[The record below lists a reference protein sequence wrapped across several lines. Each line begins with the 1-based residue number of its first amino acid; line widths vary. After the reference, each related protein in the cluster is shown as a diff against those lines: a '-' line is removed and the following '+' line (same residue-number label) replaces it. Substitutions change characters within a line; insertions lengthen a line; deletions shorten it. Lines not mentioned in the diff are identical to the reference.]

1 MTREEKNQIID
12 ELGEKFAATPY
23 FYIASTAGLTVA
35 EATNFRRMCFARGL
49 EFRIFKNTLIAKAL
63 EKTGNDYTAFNAEVL
78 TGMSGIIFSP
88 EDAKLPAKLIKDFK
102 KEAGKNKITFKG
114 ASIEGGLYIG
124 ESQLV
129 ALENIKSKNEMIG
142 EVIGLLQ
149 SPAKNVVAALKSGEH
164 KLAGLVKTLSERPE

>member
-35 EATNFRRMCFARGL
+35 EATNFRRMCYASGL
-49 EFRIFKNTLIAKAL
+49 EFRVFKNTLISKAL
-63 EKTGNDYTAFNAEVL
+63 AKTGNDYSAFDAEVL
-78 TGMSGIIFSP
+78 TGMSGIIFSL
-88 EDAKLPAKLIKDFK
+88 EDAKSPAKLIKDFK

-124 ESQLV
+124 EDQLV

-149 SPAKNVVAALKSGEH
+149 SPAKNVVSALLSGEK

>member
-23 FYIASTAGLTVA
+23 FYIASTAGLSVA
-35 EATNFRRMCFARGL
+35 EATQFRRMCFARGL

-63 EKTGNDYTAFNAEVL
+63 EKTGNDYSSFNAEVL
-78 TGMSGIIFSP
+78 TGMSGIIFSA
-88 EDAKLPAKLIKDFK
+88 EDAKSPAKLIKDFK

-124 ESQLV
+124 EDQLV

>member
-12 ELGEKFAATPY
+12 ELSEKFAVTPY

-35 EATNFRRMCFARGL
+35 QATEFRRMCFSRGL
-49 EFRIFKNTLIAKAL
+49 EYKVFKNTLIAKAL
-63 EKTGNDYTAFNAEVL
+63 EKTGNDYSAFNEGVL
-78 TGMSGIIFSP
+78 KGMSGIIFSP
-88 EDAKLPAKLIKDFK
+88 ENAKVPAKLIKDFR
-102 KEAGKNKITFKG
+102 KEAGKDKITFKG

-124 ESQLV
+124 EDQLS

-149 SPAKNVVAALKSGEH
+149 SPAKNVISALTSGEK
-164 KLAGLVKTLSERPE
+164 KLAGIVKTLGERPE

>member
-12 ELGEKFAATPY
+12 ELCEKFAATPY

-35 EATNFRRMCFARGL
+35 EVTQFRRMAFQRGL
-49 EFRIFKNTLIAKAL
+49 EYKVFKNTLIAKAL
-63 EKTGNDYTAFNAEVL
+63 AKSGNDYSAFDGEVL
-78 TGMSGIIFSP
+78 KGMSGIIFSP
-88 EDAKLPAKLIKDFK
+88 ENAKTPAKLIKDFK
-102 KEAGKNKITFKG
+102 KEAGKDKITFKG

-124 ESQLV
+124 EGQLT
-129 ALENIKSKNEMIG
+129 ALENIKSKAEMIG

>member
-12 ELGEKFAATPY
+12 ELSEKFAVTPY

-35 EATNFRRMCFARGL
+35 QATEFRRMCFSRGL
-49 EFRIFKNTLIAKAL
+49 EYKVFKNTLIAKAL
-63 EKTGNDYTAFNAEVL
+63 EKTGNDYSAFNEGVL
-78 TGMSGIIFSP
+78 KGMSGIIFST
-88 EDAKLPAKLIKDFK
+88 ENAKVPAKLIKDFR
-102 KEAGKNKITFKG
+102 KEAGKDKIAFKG

-124 ESQLV
+124 EDQLT

-149 SPAKNVVAALKSGEH
+149 SPAKNVISALTSGEK
-164 KLAGLVKTLSERPE
+164 KLAGIVKTLGERPE

>member
-12 ELGEKFAATPY
+12 ELSEKFAATPY

-35 EATNFRRMCFARGL
+35 EANQFRSLCFQRGV
-49 EFRIFKNTLIAKAL
+49 EYKVFKNTLISKAL
-63 EKTGNDYTAFNAEVL
+63 AKTGTDYSSLDAEVL
-78 TGMSGIIFSP
+78 TGMSGIIFAT
-88 EDAKLPAKLIKDFK
+88 ENAKVPAKLIKDFR
-102 KEAGKNKITFKG
+102 KEAGKDKIAFKA

-124 ESQLV
+124 EGQLT

-149 SPAKNVVAALKSGEH
+149 SPAKNVISALVSGEK
-164 KLAGLVKTLSERPE
+164 KLAGIVKTLSERPE

>member
-12 ELGEKFAATPY
+12 ELGEKFVATPY
-23 FYIASTAGLTVA
+23 FYIASTAGLSVA

-63 EKTGNDYTAFNAEVL
+63 EKTGNDYSAFNAEVL
-78 TGMSGIIFSP
+78 TGMSGIIFSL
-88 EDAKLPAKLIKDFK
+88 EDAKSPAKLIKDFK
-102 KEAGKNKITFKG
+102 KEAGKNRITFKG

-124 ESQLV
+124 ENQLV

>member
-35 EATNFRRMCFARGL
+35 EATEFRRMCFAKGL
-49 EFRIFKNTLIAKAL
+49 EYKIFKNTLIAKAL
-63 EKTGNDYTAFNAEVL
+63 AKTGTDYTPFDAEVL

-88 EDAKLPAKLIKDFK
+88 EDAKIPAKLIKEFK
-102 KEAGKNKITFKG
+102 KAAGKDKITFKG

-124 ESQLV
+124 EGQLV

-149 SPAKNVVAALKSGEH
+149 SPAKNVVSALLSGEK

>member
-12 ELGEKFAATPY
+12 ELSEKFAVTPY
-23 FYIASTAGLTVA
+23 FYIASTAGLSVA

-49 EFRIFKNTLIAKAL
+49 EYKVFKNTLISKAL
-63 EKTGNDYTAFNAEVL
+63 AKTGTDYTSLDAEVL
-78 TGMSGIIFSP
+78 TGMSGIIFSR
-88 EDAKLPAKLIKDFK
+88 EDAKMPAKLIKDFK
-102 KEAGKNKITFKG
+102 KAAGKNKISFKA

-124 ESQLV
+124 EDQLI

-149 SPAKNVVAALKSGEH
+149 SPAKNVLGALLSGGK
-164 KLAGLVKTLSERPE
+164 KLAGIVKTLSDRPE

>member
-12 ELGEKFAATPY
+12 ELGEKFVATPY
-23 FYIASTAGLTVA
+23 FYIASTAGLSVA

-49 EFRIFKNTLIAKAL
+49 EFRIFKNTLISKAL
-63 EKTGNDYTAFNAEVL
+63 EKTGNDYSAFNAEVL
-78 TGMSGIIFSP
+78 TGMSGIIFSL
-88 EDAKLPAKLIKDFK
+88 EDAKSPAKLIKDFK
-102 KEAGKNKITFKG
+102 KEAGKNRITFKG

-124 ESQLV
+124 ENQLV

>member
-12 ELGEKFAATPY
+12 ELGEKFVATPY
-23 FYIASTAGLTVA
+23 FYIASTAGLSVA
-35 EATNFRRMCFARGL
+35 EATTFRRMCFARGL

-63 EKTGNDYTAFNAEVL
+63 EKTGNDYSAFNAEVL
-78 TGMSGIIFSP
+78 TGMSGIIFSL
-88 EDAKLPAKLIKDFK
+88 EDAKSPAKLIKDFK
-102 KEAGKNKITFKG
+102 KEAGKNKIKFKG

-124 ESQLV
+124 EDQLV

>member
-12 ELGEKFAATPY
+12 ELGEKFVATPY
-23 FYIASTAGLTVA
+23 FYIASTAGLSVA

-63 EKTGNDYTAFNAEVL
+63 EKTGNDYSAFNAEVL
-78 TGMSGIIFSP
+78 TGMSGIIFSL
-88 EDAKLPAKLIKDFK
+88 EDAKSPAKLIKDFK

-124 ESQLV
+124 ENQLV